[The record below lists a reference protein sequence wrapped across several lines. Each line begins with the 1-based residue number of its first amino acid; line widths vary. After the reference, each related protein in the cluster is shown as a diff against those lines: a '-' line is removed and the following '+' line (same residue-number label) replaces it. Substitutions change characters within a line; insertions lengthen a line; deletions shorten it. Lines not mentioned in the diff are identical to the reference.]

1 MDALL
6 SFLSM
11 GGYGAYVWSSYA
23 LALLV
28 MGGLYVLSR
37 HELQQHEKTL
47 QALRQREAAD
57 RRDEMPAHAEETSR

>member
-1 MDALL
+1 MDALF

-11 GGYGAYVWSSYA
+11 GGYGAYVWPSYA
-23 LALLV
+23 LALFV

-37 HELQQHEKTL
+37 HELQRHEKTL

>member
-1 MDALL
+1 MDTLF

-11 GGYGAYVWSSYA
+11 GGYGAYVWPSYA

-37 HELQQHEKTL
+37 HELQRHEKTL
-47 QALRQREAAD
+47 QSLRQREAAEH
-57 RRDEMPAHAEETSR
+57 RDEMPARVEESSR